1 MQNEITSTHAIEA
14 SSIRELSLD
23 ETEMVGGGLSW
34 GGFLHGAEHLG
45 SDVAHKMA
53 EAAIGGAVIGGLSG
67 GPVGAAN
74 GALLGSIGGAAAG
87 VLQFLN
93 V

>member
-1 MQNEITSTHAIEA
+1 MQNMNGITTNEGTAL
-14 SSIRELSLD
+14 RELSLD
-23 ETEMVGGGLSW
+23 EAEMVGGGLSW
-34 GGFLHGAEHLG
+34 GGFVRGVQHLG
-45 SDVAHKMA
+45 SDVEHKMA
-53 EAAIGGAVIGGLSG
+53 EAAVGGAVIGGLTG

-93 V
+93 I